1 MPAQET
7 TQPDFP
13 QVSLQ
18 FGEACH
24 ENVILSPGTRTE
36 LRKTNSATTAD
47 RTAEQIDAHLHTL
60 SLCNTVI
67 HCNIH
72 TYIYIFFFNSS
83 IKPFQT
89 FHVCMNLGKINN
101 GFQSKKNLVISGLGL
116 CILVSSGIPGS
127 PSPESPHF
135 SHLQVTKGRK
145 WQG

>member
-1 MPAQET
+1 MVELTLRTAQLWICLKLQVPAQET
-7 TQPDFP
+7 TQTDFP

-72 TYIYIFFFNSS
+72 IYIYIVASN
-83 IKPFQT
+83 
-89 FHVCMNLGKINN
+89 
-101 GFQSKKNLVISGLGL
+101 
-116 CILVSSGIPGS
+116 
-127 PSPESPHF
+127 HF
-135 SHLQVTKGRK
+135 KHFMYA
-145 WQG
+145 